1 MLAHESTYCVS
12 VPGGNA
18 EVSLNGLR
26 AILGQVEAELY
37 HSEIY
42 GQMLSSLK
50 ALPEDLNRQVQC
62 MVRAVGR
69 EAIRLALRKMVR
81 KKPSVIMQAADQGF
95 TNPALPTAAPKTF
108 QPPVPLPQDGS
119 SDLAN
124 VPDSRSL
131 LIPAT
136 PSVTPVDQTPRL
148 TQGLTTL
155 YPPIAPHVAKQLNAR
170 SHKKLSKKELVM
182 QAALQAREACL
193 QEMGQVIRQVRQD
206 KSWSPYHLHIK
217 TQIPL
222 HQLEAL
228 ETGRIERL
236 PEDVYLR
243 GFIRQVG
250 NALGLDGNQMAA
262 SLPAIDTA
270 TAVVPSWQQS
280 NMQSGLRLNSTHV
293 YLGYAALMAGS
304 IAWVSH
310 QSVPPQAGSVA
321 PSSPATVAPLPKASP
336 THSPSFKVHQKDAA
350 LSVKQT
356 KATPATGNVSP
367 PETSPL

>member
-12 VPGGNA
+12 VPGGSA

-81 KKPSVIMQAADQGF
+81 KKPSVIMQAAAEF
-95 TNPALPTAAPKTF
+95 ASCALPASAPTLH
-108 QPPVPLPQDGS
+108 PPAPLPQDS
-119 SDLAN
+119 SSGLAA
-124 VPDSRSL
+124 VSGDRSL
-131 LIPAT
+131 LLPAA
-136 PSVTPVDQTPRL
+136 PSVTQVDQTPRL

-155 YPPIAPHVAKQLNAR
+155 YPPIAPHVAKQLNANA
-170 SHKKLSKKELVM
+170 HKKLSKKELAM

-193 QEMGQVIRQVRQD
+193 QELGQVIRQARQD

-228 ETGRIERL
+228 ETGHIERL

-280 NMQSGLRLNSTHV
+280 NRQSGLRLNSTHV

-310 QSVPPQAGSVA
+310 QAVPQQAGSVA
-321 PSSPATVAPLPKASP
+321 PSSPATVAPLPKALP
-336 THSPSFKVHQKDAA
+336 TYPVSSKAHQKEAA
-350 LSVKQT
+350 LSVKPT

>member
-37 HSEIY
+37 QSEIY

-50 ALPEDLNRQVQC
+50 ALPDDLNRQVQC
-62 MVRAVGR
+62 IVKAVGR
-69 EAIRLALRKMVR
+69 EAVRLALRKVVR
-81 KKPSVIMQAADQGF
+81 KKPSAIEQPATQSFANSAPVHALKTLPVSAQQPANSIDQE
-95 TNPALPTAAPKTF
+95 TTTSDHVLPTAAAVM
-108 QPPVPLPQDGS
+108 PVKSQ
-119 SDLAN
+119 
-124 VPDSRSL
+124 
-131 LIPAT
+131 AT
-136 PSVTPVDQTPRL
+136 ASPRERV
-148 TQGLTTL
+148 TL
-155 YPPIAPHVAKQLNAR
+155 YPPIPSHIAKRLAEPQ
-170 SHKKLSKKELVM
+170 KKLSKREL
-182 QAALQAREACL
+182 ALRATLEAREACVQAL
-193 QEMGQVIRQVRQD
+193 GQTIRQVRQE

-228 ETGRIERL
+228 ESGCINRL
-236 PEDVYLR
+236 PEDIYLR

-262 SLPAIDTA
+262 SLPAIDPTTA
-270 TAVVPSWQQS
+270 ILPSWQQPKTHS
-280 NMQSGLRLNSTHV
+280 KLRLNSTHV

-310 QSVPPQAGSVA
+310 QSAPHQAGSTPA
-321 PSSPATVAPLPKASP
+321 PAPATVAPLPKAV
-336 THSPSFKVHQKDAA
+336 PSQPAKHNASQKDAA
-350 LSVKQT
+350 ALNVKQGT
-356 KATPATGNVSP
+356 ATPGAISP
-367 PETSPL
+367 PENSPF

>member
-50 ALPEDLNRQVQC
+50 ALPDDLNRQMQC

-81 KKPSVIMQAADQGF
+81 KKPSVIVQAADQGF
-95 TNPALPTAAPKTF
+95 TNPALSAPAPKT
-108 QPPVPLPQDGS
+108 QPLEPLSKAGPTATT
-119 SDLAN
+119 SD
-124 VPDSRSL
+124 RSL
-131 LIPAT
+131 PVLVAVPPLESPSPPA
-136 PSVTPVDQTPRL
+136 VRERV
-148 TQGLTTL
+148 TL
-155 YPPIAPHVAKQLNAR
+155 YPPTAPSITKQLKT
-170 SHKKLSKKELVM
+170 SPPKKLTKRELAQ
-182 QAALQAREACL
+182 QATLEAREACL
-193 QEMGQVIRQVRQD
+193 QDLGQAIRQVRQE

-228 ETGRIERL
+228 ETGRIDRL

-262 SLPAIDTA
+262 SLPAIDA
-270 TAVVPSWQQS
+270 ASAVLPSWQQPKAHS
-280 NMQSGLRLNSTHV
+280 RLCINSMQI
-293 YLGYAALMAGS
+293 YLGYAALMAGG

-310 QSVPPQAGSVA
+310 QSMPQQTDSAPPSPAAVA
-321 PSSPATVAPLPKASP
+321 PSPKASP
-336 THSPSFKVHQKDAA
+336 TQPSTKVNQTKVNSKNTAA
-350 LSVKQT
+350 LSVKQGT
-356 KATPATGNVSP
+356 VAPVPGNVSP